1 MTTPTDRD
9 LILRARRGDANSAE
23 AFGELVTRYQTSVFN
38 VCYRILHERGEAE
51 DLAQEVFIRAYD
63 RIHTFDIEREFGP
76 WIQRV
81 AANLCL
87 NHLEGQK
94 VTTELD
100 DERDTD
106 HAPSPESAQ
115 EVRERSKQIREALV
129 SLPANYRIVIELR
142 HYQELSYEEI
152 AVELNIPLSDV
163 KSHLFRA
170 RKILAEKLHAS
181 D

>member
-1 MTTPTDRD
+1 MPTDRD
-9 LILRARRGDANSAE
+9 LILQARRGERE
-23 AFGELVTRYQTSVFN
+23 AFGELVTRYQTSAFN

-51 DLAQEVFIRAYD
+51 DLAQETFIRAYD

-76 WIQRV
+76 WIRRV

-94 VTTELD
+94 VTAELD
-100 DERDTD
+100 DERDAD
-106 HAPSPESAQ
+106 PAQLPESVQ
-115 EVRERSKQIREALV
+115 EVKERSEAIRQALS
-129 SLPANYRIVIELR
+129 SLPAHYRIVVELR

-152 AVELNIPLSDV
+152 AEELKIPLSDV